1 MVKKGC
7 IIHRISRNRPLP
19 IGTSSNRYEFKELEN
34 IFKKI
39 KHEDFS
45 SHQRNWKKFEQKN
58 ESIAPIVLLASQ
70 NSAEITLV
78 CKSEHNSK
86 RKNNVLLLMND
97 DDNEKFYHFAV

>member
-45 SHQRNWKKFEQKN
+45 SHQRNWKNFEQKN
-58 ESIAPIVLLASQ
+58 ESIAPNVLLASQ

-78 CKSEHNSK
+78 YKSEHNSK

>member
-34 IFKKI
+34 II

-58 ESIAPIVLLASQ
+58 ESIAPNVLLASQ

-78 CKSEHNSK
+78 YKSEHNSK